1 MQKIALAFA
10 LFFVFMQKKTFAQ
23 YSKYID
29 SLCRNCERA
38 STDSDKVIGL
48 GKLAEIYYLYKLDS
62 LAYSTLRQ
70 QLLVAELSN
79 NKNLIIAA
87 LFGDAITSIGPS
99 ATSES
104 FDHNVQFIQ
113 EGIDYA
119 NENNLHDF
127 IALGYS
133 RMSQILRK
141 RGELDKALSI
151 AVLGLSVI
159 QDVKSDSIKSLTY
172 MELGNAYLAKE
183 QAVYACRNYNS
194 AFDIAVKINSIP
206 LQSQI
211 YHCISEMYK
220 NLDYKDEAKNE
231 LKKSLALNKEY
242 KLSEGIT
249 YDYYDLARLTDEK
262 YFIESAIRFAD
273 SLHLYKYSIKAKR
286 LMLAYYEVKEK
297 NTDLAMYYLE
307 NEPDLKQS
315 YINSGIENYYNA
327 KGNIYFYSGNAD
339 SSLYYNQ
346 LAKTEIEKKS
356 DKQTVLFIYEQ
367 LAASYVMKQNIDQA
381 INHFMKA
388 MALSKEMNDAN
399 HIANISAELSSLYEK
414 KKDFRNAF
422 MYSKQAVGYK
432 DSLRSLSKEKDIALL
447 GVVRENKKHEQ
458 ELLILQKMDNARR
471 NLQYMAITIAI
482 VIAFFMMLFIGS
494 FAISKMALRMMGYF
508 FFISLFEFIVLLIDN
523 LFLAHAVHNQ
533 PLKLWLI
540 KIGLIGLLV
549 PCQHFLERNVTQL
562 LESKKLI
569 EVRTRFSLKKWWE
582 KMKKPSP
589 QGEGLEEDTA
599 VL

>member
-1 MQKIALAFA
+1 MQKIAITLI
-10 LFFVFMQKKTFAQ
+10 LFFAFMQKKTFAQ
-23 YSKYID
+23 YGKHLD
-29 SLCRNCERA
+29 SLCRNCDRA
-38 STDSDKVIGL
+38 STDSDKVISL
-48 GKLAEIYYLYKLDS
+48 GKLADFYYIYRQDS
-62 LAYSTLRQ
+62 LADSTLRQ

-87 LFGDAITSIGPS
+87 LFGDAINNIGAS
-99 ATSES
+99 ATSEN
-104 FDHNVQFIQ
+104 FDKNVRFIQ
-113 EGIDYA
+113 KGIDYA
-119 NENNLHDF
+119 RDNNLYDF

-133 RMSQILRK
+133 RMSQILRR
-141 RGELDKALSI
+141 RGQLDKALST
-151 AVLGLSVI
+151 AVLGLAAL
-159 QDVKSDSIKSLTY
+159 QNVKSDSIKSLTY

-183 QAVYACRNYNS
+183 QAVNACTNYNN

-206 LQSQI
+206 LQSRI

-220 NLDYKDEAKNE
+220 SLDYEDEAKNE
-231 LKKSLALNKEY
+231 LNKSLALNKEHR
-242 KLSEGIT
+242 LGEGLT

-273 SLHLYKYSIKAKR
+273 SLHLYKYIILAKR

-297 NTDLAMYYLE
+297 NTDVAMYYLE

-327 KGNIYFYSGNAD
+327 KGNVYFFSGNAD
-339 SSLYYNQ
+339 SALHYYQ
-346 LAKTEIEKKS
+346 LAKTELEKKS
-356 DKQTVLFIYEQ
+356 DKQTVLLIYEQ
-367 LAASYVMKQNIDQA
+367 LAASYAMKQNVDQA

-388 MALSKEMNDAN
+388 MALSKEVNDAN
-399 HIANISAELSSLYEK
+399 QIADISAQLSSLYEK

-422 MYSKQAVGYK
+422 IYSKQAVGYK

-447 GVVRENKKHEQ
+447 GVVRENRKHEQ
-458 ELLILQKMDNARR
+458 ELLNLQKIDNNRR

-549 PCQHFLERNVTQL
+549 PCQHFLEHNVTQL
-562 LESKKLI
+562 LESRKLI
-569 EVRTRFSLKKWWE
+569 EVRTRFSLKKWWA

-589 QGEGLEEDTA
+589 QGKGLEEDTA